1 MITAKQLKDTYPHRQ
16 MRMYIDAEYPGLEPA
31 LKAARFGALVKK
43 FLLNFNENP
52 HGGGGWDQRVIEEV
66 PDNID
71 EAFLWANTPEGHD
84 FWKHIN
90 SFMPVEIV
98 EAPKPAKGKA
108 PKKRVGWWH

>member
-16 MRMYIDAEYPGLEPA
+16 MRAYIEDEYAHMTPQGQ
-31 LKAARFGALVKK
+31 AAKLGGLVKK
-43 FLLNFNENP
+43 FLKNFELQAGVWVRP
-52 HGGGGWDQRVIEEV
+52 DPEIV
-66 PDNID
+66 PRDID
-71 EAFLWANTPEGHD
+71 EAFTWADTPEGHE
-84 FWKHIN
+84 FWRHIN